1 MLYLYKSRS
10 CSFFL
15 CYLKIFAYVL
25 NTSACAPKHKVII
38 HNTLNIGWKF
48 NIGIIISPMTQF
60 SLYLDSS
67 DFPQNIIDFFLIQY
81 FNKDPKWHLIVTP
94 NIFTL
99 SLTTTDLFSST
110 IVWQI
115 NWISIYILLWLA
127 SLSVMSLRFIQVVL
141 CISLF
146 LYTGE

>member
-1 MLYLYKSRS
+1 MNSLFSRFCCFYALPLYFFKLFWKLSNFQKSWENNMMNTPIHSTLRFMIVNILWYMLYLYKSKS

-48 NIGIIISPMTQF
+48 IIDIIISPMTQF

-81 FNKDPKWHLIVTP
+81 FNKDPKWRLIVTP
-94 NIFTL
+94 
-99 SLTTTDLFSST
+99 
-110 IVWQI
+110 
-115 NWISIYILLWLA
+115 
-127 SLSVMSLRFIQVVL
+127 
-141 CISLF
+141 
-146 LYTGE
+146 